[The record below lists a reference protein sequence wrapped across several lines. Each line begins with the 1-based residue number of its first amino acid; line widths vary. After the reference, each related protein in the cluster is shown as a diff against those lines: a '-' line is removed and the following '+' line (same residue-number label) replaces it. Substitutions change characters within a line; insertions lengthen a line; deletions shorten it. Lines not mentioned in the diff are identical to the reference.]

1 MGGERE
7 SMGGSW
13 WDFIA
18 GELRQARLRAGLSQE
33 DLAKL
38 INYSASHVS
47 GVETGQRPPKSDFLA
62 AVDQAMDTGG
72 IFARMLRRA
81 SVVEGTPPWL
91 RTWIDSER
99 EATLLRWYE
108 PAYVPG
114 ILQTEAYARMTLA
127 DSLLTEEET
136 DQRVVSRLGRQAI
149 LTRAHPCP
157 LVAVLDVMVLRR
169 PLRGHA
175 SLMGQQLAHL
185 VKMAE
190 LPHVQILV
198 VPEEAGLYPALQGGF
213 ILATLSDGTVLA
225 HLDHQV
231 RAQVVNH
238 TDDIASLH
246 RKWEAVRGEAL
257 SRRQS
262 LDLIKEAARSWI

>member
-1 MGGERE
+1 
-7 SMGGSW
+7 MGGSW
-13 WDFIA
+13 LDFIA

-47 GVETGQRPPKSDFLA
+47 GVETGQRPPKADYLA
-62 AVDQAMDTGG
+62 AMDQAMETGG
-72 IFARMLRRA
+72 MFGRLLDRA
-81 SVVEGTPPWL
+81 VLIEGVPGWM
-91 RTWIDSER
+91 RGWVDDER
-99 EATLLRWYE
+99 KADLLRWYE
-108 PAYVPG
+108 PAYIPG
-114 ILQTEAYARMTLA
+114 ILQTEAYARLTLA
-127 DSLLTEEET
+127 DNLSRSEQLE
-136 DQRVVSRLGRQAI
+136 QQVASRLGRQVI
-149 LTRAHPCP
+149 LTGQHPCQ

-175 SLMGQQLAHL
+175 ELMGQQLAHL

-213 ILATLSDGTVLA
+213 ILATLGDGSVVA
-225 HLDHQV
+225 YLDQQV
-231 RAQVVNH
+231 RAQMMHRTEDIVVLQRH
-238 TDDIASLH
+238 
-246 RKWEAVRGEAL
+246 WEAVRGEAL

-262 LDLIKEAARSWI
+262 LDLIKEAACSWT

>member
-1 MGGERE
+1 
-7 SMGGSW
+7 MGGSW

-72 IFARMLRRA
+72 MFARMLRRA
-81 SVVEGTPPWL
+81 SLVEGTPPWL

-114 ILQTEAYARMTLA
+114 LLQTEAYARMTLA

-136 DQRVVSRLGRQAI
+136 DQRVASRLGRQAI
-149 LTRAHPCP
+149 LTQAHPCP
-157 LVAVLDVMVLRR
+157 LIAVLDVMVLRR
-169 PLRGHA
+169 PLQAHA
-175 SLMGQQLAHL
+175 ELMGQQLAHL
-185 VKMAE
+185 VKMAA

-238 TDDIASLH
+238 PDDIASLQ

>member
-1 MGGERE
+1 
-7 SMGGSW
+7 MGGSW

-33 DLAKL
+33 DLARR

-47 GVETGQRPPKSDFLA
+47 GVETGQRPPKADYLA
-62 AVDQAMDTGG
+62 AMDQALDTAGMFG
-72 IFARMLRRA
+72 RLLRHA
-81 SVVEGTPPWL
+81 SLVQGAPPWM
-91 RTWIDSER
+91 RAWIDDER
-99 EATLLRWYE
+99 AASLLRWYE

-127 DSLLTEEET
+127 ESLLSAERIE
-136 DQRVVSRLGRQAI
+136 QRVASRLGRQSI
-149 LTRAHPCP
+149 LTREEDPCQ
-157 LVAVLDVMVLRR
+157 LVAVLDVMALRR
-169 PLRGHA
+169 PLQGHA
-175 SLMGQQLAHL
+175 ALMGEQLAHL
-185 VKMAE
+185 VKIAA

-213 ILATLSDGTVLA
+213 ILASLSDGSVVA
-225 HLDHQV
+225 YIDQQV
-231 RAQVVNH
+231 RAQVMH
-238 TDDIASLH
+238 EAEDIAVLQRH
-246 RKWEAVRGEAL
+246 WEAVRGEAL

>member
-1 MGGERE
+1 
-7 SMGGSW
+7 MGGSW

-47 GVETGQRPPKSDFLA
+47 GVETGQRPPKADYLA
-62 AVDQAMDTGG
+62 AMDHALSTGG
-72 IFARMLRRA
+72 MFDRLLRHA
-81 SVVEGTPPWL
+81 SLVQGAPPWM
-91 RTWIDSER
+91 RPWIDDER
-99 EATLLRWYE
+99 AANLLRWYE

-127 DSLLTEEET
+127 DSLLSAEKIE
-136 DQRVVSRLGRQAI
+136 QRVGSRLGRQAI
-149 LTRAHPCP
+149 LTREEDPCP

-175 SLMGQQLAHL
+175 TLMGQQLAHL

-213 ILATLSDGTVLA
+213 ILASLSDGSVVA
-225 HLDHQV
+225 YLDQQI
-231 RAQVVNH
+231 RAQVMH
-238 TDDIASLH
+238 RTEDIASLNRH
-246 RKWEAVRGEAL
+246 WEAVRGEAL